1 MNRTIASALQLLL
14 LVAMIVGVSGCGAP
28 TPTTVGKG
36 PPPPP
41 PPIPVVVEK
50 PAPPPVEKP
59 KADPLQTALNEASG
73 IVKRYSAIYASVKDE
88 ATADKAVQ
96 DIAKMI
102 ARLRELT
109 AEISK
114 LPPRPGDEQ
123 FALAFQNDLAQ
134 LSTAQLNNPDIQR
147 VLVDPDLGLKF
158 IGAQQSFVTE
168 GLLPLGN
175 ALAIRQ
181 SPAAVAPGQPATAQP
196 PTSQPPTSQPPT
208 GQP

>member
-1 MNRTIASALQLLL
+1 MNRTRVSKLRLSLF
-14 LVAMIVGVSGCGAP
+14 VAMTVGVSGCGAP
-28 TPTTVGKG
+28 TPTTVDKG

-41 PPIPVVVEK
+41 PTPVVVEK

-59 KADPLQTALNEASG
+59 KPDPLQTALNEVSG
-73 IVKRYSAIYASVKDE
+73 IVKRYSAVYASVKDE

-109 AEISK
+109 AEISQ
-114 LPPRPGDEQ
+114 LPPRPGDEKY
-123 FALAFQNDLAQ
+123 ALALQNDLAQ

-147 VLVDPDLGLKF
+147 VLADPDLGLKL
-158 IGAQQSFVTE
+158 IAAQQSFVTE

-175 ALAIRQ
+175 ALATRQ
-181 SPAAVAPGQPATAQP
+181 SPAAAAPSPPAAAQ
-196 PTSQPPTSQPPT
+196 
-208 GQP
+208 

>member
-1 MNRTIASALQLLL
+1 MNRMTFSFLQFLLF
-14 LVAMIVGVSGCGAP
+14 VGMIVGVSGCGAP
-28 TPTTVGKG
+28 TPTTVDKG

-41 PPIPVVVEK
+41 PTPVVVEK
-50 PAPPPVEKP
+50 PAPPPVEMPKP
-59 KADPLQTALNEASG
+59 DPLQTALNEASG

-88 ATADKAVQ
+88 TTADKAVQ

-114 LPPRPGDEQ
+114 LPPRPGDGQ
-123 FALAFQNDLAQ
+123 YTLAFQNDLAQ
-134 LSTAQLNNPDIQR
+134 LSTAQFNNPDIQR
-147 VLVDPDLGLKF
+147 VLADPDLGLKL

-175 ALAIRQ
+175 ALATRQ
-181 SPAAVAPGQPATAQP
+181 SPAAAALTQPASA
-196 PTSQPPTSQPPT
+196 QPPT